1 MHGVA
6 TLIACPREQARLAFD
21 LIDISTLSNQCLR
34 HGWSVVLPE
43 SKDSGRSIRFLK
55 LIYADALIVVVMLLI
70 AVVMLLMLFVLL
82 IFPIFVVMVSVAIV
96 LVAIIV
102 PARIRVA
109 AVIGSASAVIRPI
122 NVVGAVTVVWP
133 AVVGAVTVVS
143 PAVVGAVTVISWPI
157 VVVFLRCPAPCHVI
171 AGKRRKRSN
180 ASCHQHRDGTDQENL
195 PHAKISHIIRTSD
208 GSNFRRFLP
217 RISETALRIPR
228 AGSPRGFGLT
238 QSAQAPFVREARRQ
252 ARARSRGAGTT
263 PARATERESR
273 RARRAW

>member
-1 MHGVA
+1 MRPPGD
-6 TLIACPREQARLAFD
+6 P
-21 LIDISTLSNQCLR
+21 
-34 HGWSVVLPE
+34 G
-43 SKDSGRSIRFLK
+43 FLK
-55 LIYADALIVVVMLLI
+55 LIYADALIVVVMLLIVMLLI

-133 AVVGAVTVVS
+133 AVVGAVTV
-143 PAVVGAVTVISWPI
+143 IWPI
-157 VVVFLRCPAPCHVI
+157 VVVFLRWPAPCHAI

-195 PHAKISHIIRTSD
+195 PHTKISHIIRISD
-208 GSNFRRFLP
+208 GSNFRRFCLNDASGAVP
-217 RISETALRIPR
+217 DRWPAAPHLATC
-228 AGSPRGFGLT
+228 
-238 QSAQAPFVREARRQ
+238 AQ
-252 ARARSRGAGTT
+252 
-263 PARATERESR
+263 
-273 RARRAW
+273 W

>member
-70 AVVMLLMLFVLL
+70 AVVTLLIAVVMLLIAVVMLLMLFVLL

-122 NVVGAVTVVWP
+122 NVVG
-133 AVVGAVTVVS
+133 
-143 PAVVGAVTVISWPI
+143 
-157 VVVFLRCPAPCHVI
+157 R
-171 AGKRRKRSN
+171 
-180 ASCHQHRDGTDQENL
+180 L
-195 PHAKISHIIRTSD
+195 P
-208 GSNFRRFLP
+208 
-217 RISETALRIPR
+217 
-228 AGSPRGFGLT
+228 
-238 QSAQAPFVREARRQ
+238 
-252 ARARSRGAGTT
+252 
-263 PARATERESR
+263 
-273 RARRAW
+273 